1 MEKEEF
7 KYYLEHQSELLKK
20 YNGKYLMIIKNQVVG
35 AFNTMSE
42 AYYQGKKQ
50 YGLGNFLVQLCTPGE
65 EAYTVTYHSRVS
77 FA

>member
-7 KYYLEHQSELLKK
+7 KYYLDHQSELLKK

-50 YGLGNFLVQLCTPGE
+50 YDLGNFLVQLCTPGDD
-65 EAYTVTYHSRVS
+65 AYTVRAFSIV
-77 FA
+77 